1 MPGAELS
8 TLMAWTGIVAFTLQ
22 IYFDFSGYSDMA
34 IGLGKMFGFRFKEN
48 FRYPY
53 VSQSVT
59 EFWRRWHI
67 SLGSWFREYVYIPL
81 GGNRAG
87 TRKMILNLFV
97 VWFLTG
103 LWHGANWNFVLWGLY
118 FGALILIEK
127 IFLEKHLK
135 RWPQAV
141 RHIYLLL
148 FVVIGWVFFDFTNLA
163 DALSF
168 LHTMF
173 GLGGTVF
180 INAQTIAKLEAYS
193 VLFLISVI
201 AASPWPKKLAL
212 SLRSKMHR
220 AIYKPAA
227 AVYYC
232 VLLFFSTA
240 YMVASTFNPFIYFRF

>member
-1 MPGAELS
+1 ML
-8 TLMAWTGIVAFTLQ
+8 
-22 IYFDFSGYSDMA
+22 
-34 IGLGKMFGFRFKEN
+34 GFRFKEN

-53 VSQSVT
+53 ISQSVT

-67 SLGSWFREYVYIPL
+67 SLGSWFRDYVYIPL

-87 TRKMILNLFV
+87 KRKLIRNLFV

-103 LWHGANWNFVLWGLY
+103 LWHGASWNFVLWGLY

-127 IFLEKHLK
+127 KFLEKHMK
-135 RWPQAV
+135 QWPQAA

-148 FVVIGWVFFDFTNLA
+148 SVVIGWVFFDFTNLA

-168 LHTMF
+168 LRTMF
-173 GLGGTVF
+173 GLGDIVF

-193 VLFLISVI
+193 VLFLICVI
-201 AASPWPKKLAL
+201 ASSPWPKKLVL

-220 AIYKPAA
+220 AIYKTAV

-232 VLLFFSTA
+232 VFMFFSTA
-240 YMVASTFNPFIYFRF
+240 YMVGATFNPFIYFRF